1 MQRGQMH
8 RSVLIAAGMCALYL
22 AVAAAPV
29 LIAGAYD
36 LPRRPFLDDFSSG
49 IAMVGFTMLLVEFVL
64 SGRFRAFSATMGIDL
79 AMQMHQL
86 LARTAL
92 VLVLIH
98 PLLYTLPLAPQRPW
112 DPTLELTL
120 GLTPAATIT
129 GLIAWGGLAVLVAAA
144 ICRNSF
150 TWRYETWRFA
160 HGLGALLV
168 AAAGLHHALAAGR
181 YSQLPGVLAFWWLA
195 FGVAVASLMLVYVV
209 RPLLQRRRRYRV
221 KSVMKAA
228 SLTWE
233 VELAPDG
240 PARLAYEAGQFAW
253 LKLGSTRPLFENPFS
268 FSSAPADGENLRFLI
283 KEAGDLTDG
292 IGRVTPGTAAYLDG
306 PHGHFTL
313 DPAHKGGVVL
323 IAGGIGVAPMLSLLR
338 EAAATNDPRPFILV
352 YGNWAREQMVDVER
366 LAGTTRLRDF
376 RYCPVLAEPPTDWT
390 GARGDLDRG
399 NLSRTLPQTD
409 RAAWVYFICG
419 PTAMIDS
426 VERTLDELG
435 VPLARIVSEKFQY
448 DFGRRTRRNRRTVGA
463 WLAIS
468 AALVAAAAL
477 FALR

>member
-1 MQRGQMH
+1 M
-8 RSVLIAAGMCALYL
+8 RSRVLIAAGMCALYL
-22 AVAAAPV
+22 AVACAPL
-29 LIAGAYD
+29 LIAGAYN
-36 LPRRPFLDDFSSG
+36 LPPRPFPDEFSSG
-49 IAMVGFTMLLVEFVL
+49 IAMAGFTMLLVEFVL

-92 VLVLIH
+92 VLLLVH

-112 DPTLELTL
+112 DPTLALTL

-129 GLIAWGGLAVLVAAA
+129 GLIAWGGLAVLVVAG

-150 TWRYETWRFA
+150 SWRYETWRLA

-168 AAAGLHHALAAGR
+168 ASAGLHHALAAGR
-181 YSQLPGVLAFWWLA
+181 YSQLGGVIMFWWLA
-195 FGVAVASLMLVYVV
+195 FGVAAASLMLVYVL
-209 RPLLQRRRRYRV
+209 RPVLQRRRRYRV
-221 KSVMKAA
+221 KSVIKAA
-228 SLTWE
+228 SRTWE
-233 VELAPDG
+233 VELAPDR
-240 PARLAYEAGQFAW
+240 PARLAYRAGQFGW
-253 LKLGSTRPLFENPFS
+253 LKLGSSRPLFEHPFS
-268 FSSAPADGENLRFLI
+268 FSSAPAGGENLRFLI
-283 KEAGDLTDG
+283 KEAGDFTGG
-292 IGRVTPGTAAYLDG
+292 IGGVAPGTAAYLDG

-338 EAAATNDPRPFILV
+338 EAAALDDPRPFILV
-352 YGNWAREQMVDVER
+352 YGNRSREQMVDVQR
-366 LAGTTRLRDF
+366 LAGTERLRDF
-376 RYCPVLAEPPTDWT
+376 RDYPVLSEPPADWT
-390 GARGDLDRG
+390 GARGELDRG
-399 NLSRTLPQTD
+399 NLGRALPQAD
-409 RAAWVYFICG
+409 RAGWVYFVCG

-426 VERTLDELG
+426 VERTLDEMG

-448 DFGRRTRRNRRTVGA
+448 DFGRKTPRNRRTVAA